1 MKRYSLSKDQ
11 IKVLLLEGIHES
23 AVKLMHENGYQ
34 NIEAISHALDNDEL
48 ISKIK
53 DAHLIGIRSR
63 TQLTSEVL
71 ENANKLIAIGCFSI
85 GTNQVDKNTA
95 KLLGIPV
102 FNAPFSNT
110 RSVAE
115 LVIAESIMLMRS
127 LNKLNANAHNG
138 KWLKTAKDS
147 HEVRGKTIGIIG
159 YGHIGSQVSILA
171 EAMGMKVIYFDIIK
185 KLSLGNAIPCKSL
198 EDLLKTADIVTLHVP
213 STQLTKNMIGNKE
226 IYLMKKGALLINA
239 SRGDVVEYNAVAEAL
254 KKDHLLGVAADVF
267 PEEPASNNDPFTF
280 VLQGMDNVI
289 LTPHVGGNTLEAQ
302 ENIGIE
308 VAEKMVHYSDIGA
321 TLGSVNFPQIS
332 LAPNKNFQRFL
343 HIHNNQPGVMQEI
356 NHIFANKGIN
366 IASVYL
372 QTDPEIGYV
381 IIDTES
387 QFDDTILKE
396 LKEINHTIRVRML
409 Y

>member
-23 AVKLMHENGYQ
+23 AVKLMHENGYH
-34 NIEAISHALDNDEL
+34 NIEAISHALDNEEL

-53 DAHLIGIRSR
+53 DTHMIGIRSR
-63 TQLTSEVL
+63 TQLTKEVL
-71 ENANKLIAIGCFSI
+71 EQANKLITIGCFSI
-85 GTNQVDKNTA
+85 GTNQVDKKTA
-95 KLLGIPV
+95 NLLGIPV

-127 LNKLNANAHNG
+127 LNKLNVNAHNG

-159 YGHIGSQVSILA
+159 YGHIGSQASILA
-171 EAMGMKVIYFDIIK
+171 EAMGMKVFYYDIVK
-185 KLSLGNAIPCKSL
+185 KLSLGNAVPCKSL
-198 EDLLKTADIVTLHVP
+198 EDLLRIADIVTLHVP
-213 STQLTKNMIGNKE
+213 STKLTKDMIGAKE
-226 IYLMKKGALLINA
+226 IEVMKKGSLLINA
-239 SRGDVVEYNAVAEAL
+239 SRGDVVDYNAVAEAL
-254 KKDHLLGVAADVF
+254 KTRHLLGVAADVF
-267 PEEPASNNDPFTF
+267 PDEPASNNDPFTF
-280 VLQGMDNVI
+280 ILQGMDNVI
-289 LTPHVGGNTLEAQ
+289 LTPHVGGSTLEAQ

-308 VAEKMVHYSDIGA
+308 VAEKMIHYSDIGA

-332 LAPNKNFQRFL
+332 LAPNMEFQRFL
-343 HIHNNQPGVMQEI
+343 HIHKNQPGVMQEV
-356 NHIFANKGIN
+356 NSIFAKKGIN

-372 QTDPEIGYV
+372 QTDQEIGYV

-396 LKEINHTIRVRML
+396 LKEINHTIKVRML